1 MTDRTGI
8 KPPSWIKEMNEGFM
22 EQQRLGTLEFEM
34 SVLTVPGRRTGR
46 PRRTPLTVL
55 DHGGARYVL
64 GGFPAADWIRNVRAA
79 GRGTLTVGDEVEQV
93 RLVEVD
99 PADAV
104 PMLRAWPALTPTGV
118 EMMRDAGVVTDVTPD
133 ALGAVAGI
141 CPVFRLDRA

>member
-1 MTDRTGI
+1 MTDRTGS
-8 KPPSWIKEMNEGFM
+8 KPPSWLKEMNEGFM

-46 PRRTPLTVL
+46 PRRTLLTVL

-133 ALGAVAGI
+133 ALEAVAGI